1 MMEGGGS
8 AAATAAA
15 STASPPLDSA
25 ALVPFS
31 FRNPFHDALRDASRW
46 FPIVGARIRI
56 DQAWK
61 SDGRGGTSIGFGA
74 SVYDAAVA
82 LSLYLESHRDV
93 VYKKR
98 VVELGAG
105 PGLVGVVA
113 AHLDAERVVIT
124 DGDEASV
131 ALSKHNIE
139 LNAPTMT
146 SKCEADTYLWG
157 DMGHSLSQA
166 PLAPFDVVIGA
177 DIVACPYAEAFEP
190 LVTSLKALSGPDTVI
205 LLAYKRRNDSEK
217 NFFGVFEREFD
228 VFRIDDSE
236 LHADFQDSDIVI
248 FTARRK
254 C

>member
-1 MMEGGGS
+1 MEGVAS
-8 AAATAAA
+8 ATAPAVAGDAA
-15 STASPPLDSA
+15 VS

-46 FPIVGARIRI
+46 FPIAGARIRI
-56 DQAWK
+56 DQDWK
-61 SDGRGGTSIGFGA
+61 SDGRGGTAIGFGA

-82 LSLYLESHRDV
+82 LSLFLEAHRDV
-93 VYKKR
+93 VHQKR
-98 VVELGAG
+98 VIELGAG

-113 AHLDAERVVIT
+113 AHLDAESVVVT
-124 DGDEASV
+124 DGDEVSV
-131 ALSKHNIE
+131 ALSKHNIG

-146 SKCEADTYLWG
+146 SACEAETYLWG
-157 DMGHSLSQA
+157 DMEHRLSQA
-166 PLAPFDVVIGA
+166 PLAPFDVIIGA

-190 LVTSLKALSGPDTVI
+190 LVVSLKALSSPEAVI

-217 NFFGVFEREFD
+217 SFFDVFEREFD
-228 VFRIDDSE
+228 VVRVSDSE

-254 C
+254 S